1 MKLRFQLEQ
10 FKSLF
15 EIFRFTYIQILVEK
29 KETGFEHF
37 FIGNLVPFFSLQC
50 PFVEVREE
58 FGMSLWKEIRKGE
71 E

>member
-1 MKLRFQLEQ
+1 MKLRFQFEQ
-10 FKSLF
+10 FKTLF

-37 FIGNLVPFFSLQC
+37 FIGNLVPFFSLQG